1 MAKRLSRATTTNLS
15 TEDGDCVIIRH
26 VSKMNHEDVGEG
38 SISATQR
45 LLGGSQ
51 FPEGKQS
58 LKPAKHVFYEM
69 S

>member
-26 VSKMNHEDVGEG
+26 VSKMNHEEVGEG

-45 LLGGSQ
+45 LWAEVNFRRVSR
-51 FPEGKQS
+51 
-58 LKPAKHVFYEM
+58 V
-69 S
+69 